1 VRLLVLI
8 YAVVLDHPTPDF
20 NTKHV
25 CRDFRAIQQWNME
38 NGVNYVP
45 IQKSKGIIEF
55 NHFP

>member
-45 IQKSKGIIEF
+45 IQKSKGII
-55 NHFP
+55 